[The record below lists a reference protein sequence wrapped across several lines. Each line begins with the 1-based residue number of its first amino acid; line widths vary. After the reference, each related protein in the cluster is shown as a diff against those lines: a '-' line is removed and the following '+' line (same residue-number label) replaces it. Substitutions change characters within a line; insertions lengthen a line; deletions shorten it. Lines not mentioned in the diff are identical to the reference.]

1 MKTKR
6 DHSFSNYR
14 VGFYLETKKQINP
27 NIDKLFEGNQYKM
40 LKMVAQLVCST
51 NLIVQT
57 YISIYSL
64 VSTNPNLQS
73 SGLFLG

>member
-51 NLIVQT
+51 NL
-57 YISIYSL
+57 
-64 VSTNPNLQS
+64 
-73 SGLFLG
+73 